1 MNRVSL
7 LAFLA
12 GLGQLVM
19 VLSGTIESWRG
30 PDASA
35 HVEAHGTQLHHAHDE
50 ATCPACIVQALHAK
64 PERPSSPWPRRA
76 AKAAPWTALVWSV
89 LARTATT
96 NVARAPPQ
104 TA

>member
-1 MNRVSL
+1 MRVSL

-30 PDASA
+30 PDTSA

-64 PERPSSPWPRRA
+64 PERAASPIPRRA
-76 AKAAPWTALVWSV
+76 LSVAPRTAFVWSI
-89 LARTATT
+89 LTSTATT
-96 NVARAPPQ
+96 NSPRAPPRFV
-104 TA
+104 

>member
-19 VLSGTIESWRG
+19 VLSGAIESWRG

-35 HVEAHGTQLHHAHDE
+35 HVEAHGTQLHHAHNE
-50 ATCPACIVQALHAK
+50 ASCPACIVQALHAK
-64 PERPSSPWPRRA
+64 PEPPASPVPRRA
-76 AKAAPWTALVWSV
+76 ANAAPWAALVWSV
-89 LARTATT
+89 STRSTTT